1 MRKYKQQ
8 HPRKA
13 LYFAWSFTLL
23 FFFSARFSARFLCFD
38 VILYYPIL
46 CEHIYF
52 FFKFNPRIQFIRFLW
67 LDHQNHVQP
76 TEISSSTA
84 HSAPNNISLCICIQQ
99 QAVLHWLPIPKIVT
113 LKYSK
118 WLSTQGILPRKLN
131 LFTIVIIRAWTQ
143 SYAYNLRHIRSPSL
157 SLCHILAAGLV
168 FVLSF
173 ALRRSISLCFCCCSC
188 SFVFS

>member
-1 MRKYKQQ
+1 MAKSERQLENEKIYKQQ

-84 HSAPNNISLCICIQQ
+84 YQTILAYVF
-99 QAVLHWLPIPKIVT
+99 A
-113 LKYSK
+113 YSSRRYYIDCQSQR
-118 WLSTQGILPRKLN
+118 LSHLN
-131 LFTIVIIRAWTQ
+131 
-143 SYAYNLRHIRSPSL
+143 IRSDSQ
-157 SLCHILAAGLV
+157 
-168 FVLSF
+168 
-173 ALRRSISLCFCCCSC
+173 LREFYPEN
-188 SFVFS
+188 

>member
-1 MRKYKQQ
+1 MAKSERQLENEKIYKQQ

-131 LFTIVIIRAWTQ
+131 LFTIVIIRAWN
-143 SYAYNLRHIRSPSL
+143 AII
-157 SLCHILAAGLV
+157 CI
-168 FVLSF
+168 
-173 ALRRSISLCFCCCSC
+173 
-188 SFVFS
+188 